1 MQFATEYAVPA
12 TPPAEWANRSSW
24 ELIELRTRLNKLSV
38 ELKQRGENRLA
49 SDCHGTADL
58 IGKHLRPI
66 LTREPTA
73 AEIAEA
79 DSL

>member
-1 MQFATEYAVPA
+1 MQFATEYTIPA
-12 TPPAEWANRSSW
+12 TPLAEWSRRSSW
-24 ELIELRTRLNKLSV
+24 EMIRLRERLNRLSV

-49 SDCHGTADL
+49 SDCHDTADL
-58 IGKHLRPI
+58 ISKHLSPV

-79 DSL
+79 ASL